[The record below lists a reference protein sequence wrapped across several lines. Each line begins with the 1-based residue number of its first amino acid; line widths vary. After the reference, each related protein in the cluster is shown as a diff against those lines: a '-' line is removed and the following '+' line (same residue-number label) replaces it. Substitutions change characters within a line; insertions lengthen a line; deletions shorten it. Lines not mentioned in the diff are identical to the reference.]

1 MKAEY
6 YMNKF
11 IEKYS
16 NRVETKNEIKETKN

>member
-16 NRVETKNEIKETKN
+16 NRVEIENEIKETKN